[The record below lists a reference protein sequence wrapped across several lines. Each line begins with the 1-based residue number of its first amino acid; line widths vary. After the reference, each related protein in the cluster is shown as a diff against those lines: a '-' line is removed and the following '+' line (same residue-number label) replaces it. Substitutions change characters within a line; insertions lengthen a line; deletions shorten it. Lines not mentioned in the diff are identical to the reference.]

1 MKKTVTYLGIGGNL
15 GVREL
20 FLAKTREWI
29 ELKVGEITAESKIYE
44 TAAWGM
50 ENAPD
55 FLNQVVEVETDLS
68 AEEVLEVIRRVE
80 KLLGRIRKEGEGFQ
94 SRTADIDILIFGDE
108 VIDTADLKV
117 PHPGIPKRRFV
128 LTPLCDIAPD
138 RIHPTKNT
146 TLQSLLD
153 TTTDDEE
160 VREWISPIAT

>member
-1 MKKTVTYLGIGGNL
+1 MQKTITYLGIGGNL

-29 ELKVGEITAESKIYE
+29 TLKVGEIAAESKIYE

-55 FLNQVVEVETDLS
+55 FLNQVVEVKTTLS
-68 AEEVLEVIRRVE
+68 AREVLEVIRNVE

-108 VIDTADLKV
+108 VISEADLKV
-117 PHPGIPKRRFV
+117 PHPGIPARRFV
-128 LTPLCDIAPD
+128 LTPLCDIAPE
-138 RIHPTKNT
+138 RIHPTENT
-146 TLQSLLD
+146 SLQTLLD
-153 TTTDDEE
+153 TTKDDEE
-160 VREWISPIAT
+160 VREWTSPTAI